1 MIKKTIIRNSLFIIL
16 IVASFLR
23 LYKLGTY
30 PAFNA
35 DEAAIGYNAYSI
47 LETGRDEHGNA
58 WPIHFQSFNDY
69 KPGLYVYLVMP
80 FVKILGLNEWAV
92 RLPNAILGIA
102 SVYLIYLFVKEMVN
116 GQWLM
121 VKKKSIINDQSSAIW
136 SAFLLTISPWHL
148 HFSRGG
154 WEVNTATFFILLG
167 VNLFVKYINDLNRHS
182 ERSEESH
189 SIVYLIFGVCNLIF
203 SMYSYHS
210 ARIVTPL
217 LVLGLLVIYWKEID
231 IRKNLKQLIPAGLM
245 ALLFITP
252 LILDLTKSDI
262 VSRAAGVGLFADT
275 GPIERTNEQRME
287 HAGVASRIL
296 HNKVTNYG
304 LTFLKNWGDHYH
316 GLFLFVSGD
325 EIQRNRVPETG
336 ELYLFEIITVMFG
349 LCVLFSRI
357 IQNSKFII
365 LILYWLLIAP
375 IPASMTFQSPHS
387 LRAQNMVIP
396 LTIISAIGLAYL
408 TRIIHTSKPFFRFAF
423 YILLTTVIVWSF
435 SRYLHMY
442 YVHMSKEYPYSSQY
456 GVKELVNYIETKTND
471 YVILVSETESDSVKR
486 IQNQEGK
493 DSGQA
498 RMTNF
503 GTSRYKNIVVT
514 NKYDQPYILFLF
526 YTKYPPDKFQ
536 KEHTLTQRDRYGFS
550 TVESFGNYIFKP
562 IDWDSDKL
570 LYPNSL
576 IIGSNEEIPDET
588 NITKRI
594 YGSNDYLYFKVVE
607 N

>member
-35 DEAAIGYNAYSI
+35 DEAAIGYNAYSL

-92 RLPNAILGIA
+92 RLPNALFGIGTIYIL
-102 SVYLIYLFVKEMVN
+102 YLLIKELKFGDSLGFRN
-116 GQWLM
+116 SKLE
-121 VKKKSIINDQSSAIW
+121 ILAP
-136 SAFLLTISPWHL
+136 ALLAVSPWHL

-154 WEVNTATFFILLG
+154 WEVNTATFFIMLG
-167 VNLFVKYINDLNRHS
+167 VYFFLKYISKKRFLF
-182 ERSEESH
+182 
-189 SIVYLIFGVCNLIF
+189 IVSCLLFLVL

-210 ARIVTPL
+210 ARIISPL
-217 LVLGLLVIYWKEID
+217 LFFGLLTLFWKEI
-231 IRKNLKQLIPAGLM
+231 NLKIKQLMILGLIGF
-245 ALLFITP
+245 LFSAP
-252 LILDLTKSDI
+252 LIVDLTKSDI

-287 HAGVASRIL
+287 HAGVVSRIF
-296 HNKVTNYG
+296 HNKATNYG
-304 LTFLKNWGDHYH
+304 LTFLKNWGEHYH

-336 ELYLFEIITVMFG
+336 QMYLFEIITVILG

-456 GVKELVNYIETKTND
+456 GVKELINYIEDGGRT
-471 YVILVSETESDSVKR
+471 
-486 IQNQEGK
+486 
-493 DSGQA
+493 
-498 RMTNF
+498 F
-503 GTSRYKNIVVT
+503 KNIVVT

-526 YTKYPPDKFQ
+526 YTKYPPQLFQ
-536 KEHTLTQRDRYGFS
+536 KEHILTPRDKYGFS
-550 TVESFGNYIFKP
+550 TVDQYSNFIFKS

-570 LYPNSL
+570 LYPDSL

-588 NITKRI
+588 NITKKI
-594 YGSNDYLYFKVVE
+594 YGSNGYLYFKVVV